1 MPAPVPDRRAVLA
14 GAAALAACS
23 RGSALAGELRVGV
36 FKGGVE
42 TFFGPAGQAATPY
55 KATHAEFAAGNLIV
69 EAIIAGALDL
79 GSMSE
84 IPPIFV
90 AASRPPLRQVA
101 VLRGDVNS
109 QVVLVPKD
117 SPVQRPEQ
125 LRGKSVGYVRATTS
139 QYLLLKLLEENG
151 MTFADIRPV
160 ALTPQDGRAAFERG
174 SLDAWVSYGAQATL
188 VRAKDGARVL
198 ATGLGRLSGNY
209 LYAASPAALADPARR
224 AAIVDYLGRVA
235 RAYAW
240 ADAHPADAANLQSQ
254 ATGAPVAIFE
264 LERKER
270 SAPETLWPVDA
281 AAIASQQAVAAGF
294 AKAGVLP
301 APVNVT
307 NLWDR
312 SLAPE
317 LVKLQGGA

>member
-1 MPAPVPDRRAVLA
+1 L
-14 GAAALAACS
+14 G
-23 RGSALAGELRVGV
+23 GELRVGV
-36 FKGGVE
+36 FKGGPE
-42 TFFGPAGQAATPY
+42 SYFGPAGEADTPY
-55 KATHAEFAAGNLIV
+55 RAAHAEFAAGNLIV

-101 VLRGDVNS
+101 VLRGDVNT

-117 SPVQRPEQ
+117 SPVRQSEE
-125 LRGKSVGYVRATTS
+125 LRGKTVGYVRATTS
-139 QYLLLKLLEENG
+139 QYLLLKLLEEKG
-151 MTFADIRPV
+151 MTLADIRPV

-174 SLDAWVSYGAQATL
+174 SLDAWVAYGAQATL

-240 ADAHPADAANLQSQ
+240 ANAHPADAANLQSL
-254 ATGAPVAIFE
+254 ATGAPAAIFE
-264 LERKER
+264 LESKER
-270 SAPETLWPVDA
+270 SAPPALGPVDA
-281 AAIASQQAVAAGF
+281 AAITSQQTVADGF

-301 APVNVT
+301 ASVDVT
-307 NLWDR
+307 DLWDR
-312 SLAPE
+312 SLTPE
-317 LVKLQGGA
+317 LAKLHCVAAT

>member
-1 MPAPVPDRRAVLA
+1 MGALILDRRTVLA

-23 RGSALAGELRVGV
+23 RGSTLAGELRVGV

-42 TFFGPAGQAATPY
+42 SFFGPAGEAATPY
-55 KATHAEFAAGNLIV
+55 RATHAQFAAGNLIV

-90 AASRPPLRQVA
+90 AASHPPLRQVA

-109 QVVLVPKD
+109 QVVLIPKD
-117 SPVQRPEQ
+117 SPIRKLEE
-125 LRGKSVGYVRATTS
+125 LRGKTVGYVQATTS
-139 QYLLLKLLEENG
+139 HYLLLKVLEEKG

-160 ALTPQDGRAAFERG
+160 ALTPQDGRAAFDRG
-174 SLDAWVSYGAQATL
+174 SLDAWVAYGAQATL

-224 AAIVDYLGRVA
+224 AAIVDYLRRVS

-240 ADAHPADAANLQSQ
+240 ADAHPADAANLQSL
-254 ATGAPVAIFE
+254 ATGAPAAIFE
-264 LERKER
+264 LVRKER
-270 SAPETLWPVDA
+270 SAPETVGPVDA
-281 AAIASQQAVAAGF
+281 AAIVSQQTVAAGF
-294 AKAGVLP
+294 GKAGVLP
-301 APVNVT
+301 ANIDVT
-307 NLWDR
+307 DLWDR
-312 SLAPE
+312 SLTPE
-317 LVKLQGGA
+317 LAKLRGGA